1 MSRSGIMLCYPFSA
15 ERLEKWP
22 KPYFVQPKLDGDRCR
37 AIFNSTG
44 HVTLLSSECNIIT
57 SVPHINAELE
67 NMGLV
72 DVELDG
78 ELYKHGLNHQSIHGI
93 VSRTV
98 NIHPTYQ
105 DAEYHVFDYVS
116 SDDQLKRIT
125 TLIDNLHETAHIK
138 RVHTSVAENLEQVV
152 NMLSTFSDQGYE
164 GLVVRH
170 LGNTYVRKR
179 SNLMMKFKPR
189 KSDYYVIVGFE
200 EEVSIHGELKNSL
213 GALWLSSESGERFK
227 VGTGPYLTRE
237 RRRELWVEREKLLGL
252 ICHVK
257 YQHLTERHVPR
268 FPVLM
273 EIIRDMTHASF
284 TK

>member
-1 MSRSGIMLCYPFSA
+1 MPRSGIMLCYPFSA

-22 KPYFVQPKLDGDRCR
+22 TPYLVQPKLDGDRCR
-37 AIFNSTG
+37 AIFDKTG

-67 NMGLV
+67 NLGLV
-72 DVELDG
+72 DIELDG
-78 ELYKHGLNHQSIHGI
+78 ELYRHGLNHQSIHGI

-98 NIHPTYQ
+98 NLHPTYQ

-116 SDDQLKRIT
+116 SDEQLKRT
-125 TLIDNLHETAHIK
+125 MTLVENLHETAHIK
-138 RVHTSVAENLEQVV
+138 RVVTSVAENLEQVV
-152 NMLSTFSDQGYE
+152 SMLGEFSEKGYE

-179 SNLMMKFKPR
+179 SNLLMKFKPW
-189 KSDYYVIVGFE
+189 KSDYYTIVGYE
-200 EEVSIHGELKNSL
+200 EEVSIHGERKNAL
-213 GALWLSSESGERFK
+213 GALWLSSETGERFK
-227 VGTGPYLTRE
+227 VGTGPYLTRD
-237 RRRELWVEREKLLGL
+237 RRIELWTIKEQLVGL
-252 ICHVK
+252 VVHVK

-273 EIIRDMTHASF
+273 EIIRQPT
-284 TK
+284 